1 MSRWATKLAFVNPSN
16 HCRHF
21 VSHGQMTI
29 VRLLVCVQH
38 VHDPTRS
45 HSTVPALLMMAYT
58 VSHDGCCLSII
69 LPWCPYPD
77 IKPHAEPYVYKA
89 HPKSKPLRIR
99 KSATLAEREP
109 ILSCF
114 PFAFKRLK
122 VRLLLTRC
130 FSPALPCQLHT
141 VRRFSYLARPPTA
154 FNPTAKL
161 ATLIVGHHK
170 TLLVSLVS
178 GQSIN
183 EVKLG
188 QASQCL
194 FVCRPSGQSLH
205 DFA

>member
-1 MSRWATKLAFVNPSN
+1 MI
-16 HCRHF
+16 RHGLTAR
-21 VSHGQMTI
+21 S
-29 VRLLVCVQH
+29 QH
-38 VHDPTRS
+38 
-45 HSTVPALLMMAYT
+45 ALLMMAYT

-99 KSATLAEREP
+99 SLPPLLKENLFYHVFRSP
-109 ILSCF
+109 S
-114 PFAFKRLK
+114 KRLK

-130 FSPALPCQLHT
+130 FSPALPCQQHT